1 MTNLSA
7 KRFIRNFQKG
17 KSVASQIDSKNGVI
31 SAKRRENWT
40 GTIMAMTPFIGYLIF
55 GMLPMAISLVISFC
69 EMRSFNI
76 WHAHFIGF
84 DNYVQLFSRKWLYRA
99 IGNTMYYSL
108 SVPINVL
115 MSLFLANLLSK
126 PLKGKAVSRV
136 ILYLPSVCSS
146 VGVTLMWQWIFSEYG
161 VINTILTKC
170 FGMEK
175 ILFMTSPLWFM
186 PVCIFISIWMRGTNI
201 MQLQG
206 AMANVNK
213 SLVEAAKLDGAGKG
227 RIFWHVTLPAISPTL
242 FYVIVMWYIAA
253 FQEMAIM
260 NLIANSDVG
269 PDFAAMTLT
278 NYIYRM
284 AFTQTNIEGFG
295 PASALSWITCIFIL
309 IFSRVLF
316 KLGNKFITY
325 DN

>member
-1 MTNLSA
+1 MTNLAA
-7 KRFIRNFQKG
+7 KKFISNFREG
-17 KSVASQIDSKNGVI
+17 KSVASQIDSKNGVLT
-31 SAKRRENWT
+31 AKKKENFI
-40 GTIMAMTPFIGYLIF
+40 GTLMAVTPFIGYLIF
-55 GMLPMAISLVISFC
+55 GMLPMLISLIISFC

-76 WHAHFIGF
+76 WNAKFIGF
-84 DNYVQLFSRKWLYRA
+84 DNYVYLFSRKWVYKA
-99 IGNTMYYSL
+99 IWNTIYYSF
-108 SVPINVL
+108 SVPINVT

-126 PLKGKAVSRV
+126 PLKGKSLPRV

-161 VINTILTKC
+161 VINTILSKG
-170 FGMEK
+170 FGLEK
-175 ILFMTSPLWFM
+175 IPFMTSPQWFM

-206 AMANVNK
+206 ALANVNK
-213 SLVEAAKLDGAGKG
+213 SLVEAAKLDGASKS
-227 RIFWHVTLPAISPTL
+227 RIFFHVTLPAISPTL

-295 PASALSWITCIFIL
+295 PASALSWVTCIFIL
-309 IFSRVLF
+309 IFSRILF
-316 KLGNKFITY
+316 KLGDKFITY

>member
-1 MTNLSA
+1 MTNLA
-7 KRFIRNFQKG
+7 AQRFIRNFQKG
-17 KSVASQIDSKNGVI
+17 KSVASQIDSKNGVL
-31 SAKRRENWT
+31 SAKKRENFT
-40 GTIMAMTPFIGYLIF
+40 GTLMAMTPFIGYLIF
-55 GMLPMAISLVISFC
+55 GMLPMLISLVISFC

-76 WHAHFIGF
+76 WHAKWIGF
-84 DNYVQLFSRKWLYRA
+84 DNYTTMFSKKWVYKA

-115 MSLFLANLLSK
+115 LSLFLANLLSK
-126 PLKGKAVSRV
+126 PLKGKSVARV
-136 ILYLPSVCSS
+136 ILYLPTVCST

-161 VINTILTKC
+161 VLNTIISNL
-170 FGMEK
+170 GGEK
-175 ILFMTSPLWFM
+175 IPFMTTPTWFM

-206 AMANVNK
+206 ALANVNK
-213 SLVEAAKLDGAGKG
+213 SLVEAAKLDGANKF
-227 RIFWHVTLPAISPTL
+227 RIFFHVTLPAISPTL

-260 NLIANSDVG
+260 NLIANSDIG

-295 PASALSWITCIFIL
+295 PASALSWVTCIFIL
-309 IFSRVLF
+309 IFSRILF